1 MNKPT
6 LLVMAA
12 GMGSRYGGLKQIDPL
27 GPQGEIIIDYSIYD
41 AILAG
46 FGKVVFVIK
55 RELLDTFKEVIGDR
69 IAEKGPVEY
78 AFQELTD
85 LPAGFSVPEGRE
97 KPWGTGHAIYA
108 ARKHIDGAFGII
120 GSDDFFGRDTFMQL
134 GAFCSKHCKA
144 DKLAMVGFRL
154 QNTLTEN
161 GTVSRGVCQVENG
174 YMTSVTERTKIFRAA
189 DGQTYYTEA
198 DGDHPVDE
206 NAPVSMNVWAFHS
219 DLFPLM
225 EADLIDF
232 LRQEQSDPLKREYF
246 LPAFVDRLV
255 QQGKVTVQMLDTTS
269 RWYGVTHRADRD
281 SMMTY
286 LASLHQEGVYPP
298 LR

>member
-1 MNKPT
+1 MEKPT
-6 LLVMAA
+6 LLIMAA

-27 GPQGEIIIDYSIYD
+27 GPHGEIIIDYSVYD

-69 IAEKGPVEY
+69 ITEKIPVAY

-85 LPAGFSVPEGRE
+85 LPGGFSVPEGRE
-97 KPWGTGHAIYA
+97 RPWGTGHAIYA
-108 ARKHIDGAFGII
+108 AREHIHGAFGII
-120 GSDDFFGRDTFMQL
+120 GADDFFGRDTFMQL
-134 GAFCSKHCKA
+134 GAFCAGHCSA

-174 YMTSVTERTKIFRAA
+174 FMTSVTERTKIFRAA
-189 DGQTYYTEA
+189 DGNTYYAEA
-198 DGDHPVDE
+198 DGDHPVEE

-225 EADLIDF
+225 EQDLCAF
-232 LRQEQSDPLKREYF
+232 LQENTGDPLRREYF

-255 QQGKVTVQMLDTTS
+255 QQGKATVQVLDTAS
-269 RWYGVTHRADRD
+269 RWYGVTHRADREK
-281 SMMTY
+281 MAEY
-286 LASLHQEGVYPP
+286 LSALHQEGVYPP